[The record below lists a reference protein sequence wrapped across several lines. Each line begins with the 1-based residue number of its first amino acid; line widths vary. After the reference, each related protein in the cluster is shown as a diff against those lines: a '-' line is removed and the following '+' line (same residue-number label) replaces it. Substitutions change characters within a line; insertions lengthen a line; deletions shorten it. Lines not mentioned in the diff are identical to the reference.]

1 MHRSTRMQ
9 PRTPRSS
16 PWPPG
21 PGDSGT
27 RGATRSGGAGIRGV
41 EQAAEGDERVVAEA
55 GEGDVAVTVALVG
68 RGRVDDQPAHGDLH
82 LPDGE
87 RELDDVAAVEALRG
101 AQAEATGG
109 EVDDVHVGVDAA
121 PAQPEAV
128 HREADRDAAELTPV
142 VGFCPVSVEDP
153 STLAHRQPSLQRSPP
168 LSQ

>member
-1 MHRSTRMQ
+1 MRRTVRLRCRLRCTTGRARRRARRPRTRGRSRRSRGVHHSTRMQ

-101 AQAEATGG
+101 AQAEATG
-109 EVDDVHVGVDAA
+109 
-121 PAQPEAV
+121 
-128 HREADRDAAELTPV
+128 
-142 VGFCPVSVEDP
+142 
-153 STLAHRQPSLQRSPP
+153 
-168 LSQ
+168 